1 MPVAPRVA
9 APSRTATALPRDPR
23 GPDGPARLTTAAP
36 RRRHRLRW
44 ALLAILLLVVAW
56 AGSLVWAGTSAWGAV
71 NRVAATPAVSNRP
84 AAGSGSNYL
93 LVGSDSRAGLTKAQ
107 RKTYATGNA
116 PGQRT
121 DSIMLIH
128 RPANGAPTLVSL
140 PRDSYLPIRGHTTNK
155 VNAAYAYGGPKLL
168 VDTVE
173 QATGLR
179 IDGYVEVG
187 FGGFAS
193 VVDSLGGVQIN
204 VKHAMNDK
212 KAGINLKKGSQLLDG
227 RNALGYVRAR
237 YSDPLGDLGRVQRQ
251 RQFLA
256 ALMSKAATPSNVLLP
271 WRLHSIGGA
280 GAKAI
285 TVGDDDSFIGTAK
298 AFLALRSV
306 AKGDGQSLTVP
317 ISNPGL
323 VTPVGDV
330 VKWDTAKARALFAA
344 LRDDTPLSVKP

>member
-1 MPVAPRVA
+1 MPVRTARPVA
-9 APSRTATALPRDPR
+9 APAGPATASPR
-23 GPDGPARLTTAAP
+23 GP
-36 RRRHRLRW
+36 RRRHPVRW
-44 ALLAILLLVVAW
+44 VVLAVLLLLVAW
-56 AGSLVWAGTSAWGAV
+56 CGSLVWAGTSVWSSV
-71 NRVAATPAVSNRP
+71 HRVAATPTASDRP
-84 AAGSGSNYL
+84 TAGSGTNYL

-107 RKTYATGNA
+107 RHTYATGNA
-116 PGQRT
+116 AGQRT

-128 RPANGAPTLVSL
+128 RPASGAPTLVSI
-140 PRDSYLPIRGHTTNK
+140 PRDSYVRIRGHGMNK
-155 VNAAYAYGGPKLL
+155 INAAYAYGGAKLL

-179 IDGYVEVG
+179 VDGYVAVG

-251 RQFLA
+251 RQFLG

-285 TVGDDDSFIGTAK
+285 TVGDGDSLAGTAK

-317 ISNPGL
+317 IGNPGL
-323 VTPVGDV
+323 VTRVGDV
-330 VKWDTAKARALFAA
+330 VTWDAVKARALFKA
-344 LRDDTPLSVKP
+344 LREDTPLSVKP